1 MGSGVVVGSGVVLV
15 LGSGVVVCSGVVL
28 VGSGVVLV
36 LGSGVVLAG
45 SGVVVCSGVVLLLVV
60 TGHPLGSAAS
70 GTVGTHAWE
79 GNGSAILRNCM
90 PKGHVACFN
99 VKNHELLD
107 L

>member
-1 MGSGVVVGSGVVLV
+1 MLVG
-15 LGSGVVVCSGVVL
+15 SGVVL

-36 LGSGVVLAG
+36 GSGVVLVDSGVVLVG

-70 GTVGTHAWE
+70 GSVGTHAWE
-79 GNGSAILRNCM
+79 GKGSAILRNCM

-99 VKNHELLD
+99 VKNHELFD

>member
-1 MGSGVVVGSGVVLV
+1 MVGSGVVGSGVVLV
-15 LGSGVVVCSGVVL
+15 GSVVVL

-36 LGSGVVLAG
+36 G

>member
-1 MGSGVVVGSGVVLV
+1 MLVG
-15 LGSGVVVCSGVVL
+15 SGVVL

-36 LGSGVVLAG
+36 G

-60 TGHPLGSAAS
+60 TGHPFASTAS
-70 GTVGTHAWE
+70 GSVGTHAWE

-90 PKGHVACFN
+90 PDGHFACFN
-99 VKNHELLD
+99 VKNQELLN

>member
-1 MGSGVVVGSGVVLV
+1 MVGSVVVGSGVVLV
-15 LGSGVVVCSGVVL
+15 GSDVVLVGSGVVL

-36 LGSGVVLAG
+36 GSGVVLVG
-45 SGVVVCSGVVLLLVV
+45 SGVVLLPVV

-70 GTVGTHAWE
+70 GSVGTHACE

-99 VKNHELLD
+99 VKDHELLD